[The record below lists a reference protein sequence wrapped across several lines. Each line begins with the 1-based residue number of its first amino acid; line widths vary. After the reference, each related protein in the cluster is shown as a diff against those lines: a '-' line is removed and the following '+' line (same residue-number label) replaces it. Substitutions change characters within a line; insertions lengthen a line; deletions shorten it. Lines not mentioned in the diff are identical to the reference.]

1 MTCPFTIDQLSAWVQ
16 AEEEDASVAAQ
27 IESHVAVCAA
37 CRSHVEEMR
46 AVLGGLR
53 SIAERPPE
61 SIPSSIGPYR
71 ITGKLGEGGMG
82 IVYAAEQAE
91 PRRKVALKVIRGA
104 HAADDVQRRLFAR
117 ELQSL
122 ARLNHPNIA
131 GIYDAGRT
139 PFGEPYFAMEFVE
152 GVDLFTFC
160 ARPRALALRER
171 VTLMLQIARAMSHA
185 HERGIIHR
193 DLKPA
198 NILVRAGAHPVILD
212 FGLAR
217 VLDADA
223 ADARTTRAGAMLGTL
238 AYMSPE
244 QARGD
249 IDAVD
254 IRSDVYSLG
263 VILYETLTGH
273 LPVDV
278 AGQAIVRAVQMIQ
291 SHPPHDPRALNRALP
306 RDLAIIAMKCLEKQP
321 ERRYGSAADLAQDLE
336 RFLTGHAILARPASR
351 TYRAQRFVRRNAVP
365 VLLVTLLFAAITA
378 GGVSALVQAGRIAA
392 ERDRVLAEA
401 TKVARL
407 NSVLENLWQSVDP
420 WKAGDRDVRVLD
432 VFHDIAGRVELEMKD
447 TPLLA
452 AAVRTTLGNAWR
464 SLGSLE
470 DFTESER
477 HLRFA
482 FETRRSILGAMDLET
497 VRSANDL
504 AETLYWKGEFDEAR
518 SLLSDA
524 IAVRARLLPA
534 DHPDLA
540 ESLNNLGSVLKQLGD
555 LPAAEH
561 HYRRALAVREQVFAA
576 ALAQPAASQRERA
589 AAAEDLAE
597 TRNNLAALHRATAA
611 RARDAGDAATA
622 AAVLQQALAEYRR
635 ALDLR
640 RVWLGDAHP
649 STATTQNNL
658 GRALQD
664 AGRYADA
671 EQHLREALRILRAG
685 VGERHQLVARALH
698 NLARLKRDMG
708 DRESAKVLAR
718 DALAMRTDLLGPNH
732 RETGESDE
740 LLRQL
745 SN

>member
-1 MTCPFTIDQLSAWVQ
+1 MTCPFTIDQLCAWVH
-16 AEEEDASVAAQ
+16 AEEEDAAVAAQ
-27 IESHVAVCAA
+27 IESHVAGCVA

-46 AVLGGLR
+46 AVLGDLR
-53 SIAERPPE
+53 SIAERPTEVLP
-61 SIPSSIGPYR
+61 PTIGPYR
-71 ITGKLGEGGMG
+71 ITGRLGEGGMG
-82 IVYAAEQAE
+82 IVYAAEQYE
-91 PRRKVALKVIRGA
+91 PRRNVALKVIRGT
-104 HAADDVQRRLFAR
+104 HGADDVQRRLFAR

-131 GIYDAGRT
+131 AIYDAGRT

-152 GVDLFTFC
+152 GVDLLTFC
-160 ARPRALALRER
+160 ARPRVLALRER
-171 VTLMLQIARAMSHA
+171 ITLMVQIARAMSHA
-185 HERGIIHR
+185 HERGIVHR

-198 NILVRAGAHPVILD
+198 NILVRTGAHPVILD

-217 VLDADA
+217 ILDPEAPDV
-223 ADARTTRAGAMLGTL
+223 RTTRAGAMLGTL

-254 IRSDVYSLG
+254 IRTDVYSLG
-263 VILYETLTGH
+263 VILYELLTGC
-273 LPVDV
+273 LPIDLSGE
-278 AGQAIVRAVQMIQ
+278 ALVRAVQRIQ
-291 SHPPHDPRALNRALP
+291 TLLPRDPRSVNPALP
-306 RDLAIIAMKCLEKQP
+306 RDLAIITMKCLEKQP
-321 ERRYGSAADLAQDLE
+321 ERRYGSAAELAQDLE
-336 RFLTGHAILARPASR
+336 RFLTGHPILARPASR
-351 TYRAQRFVRRNAVP
+351 IYRAQRFVRRNAVA

-432 VFHDIAGRVELEMKD
+432 VFRDIADRVELEMKD

-464 SLGSLE
+464 SLGTLE
-470 DFTESER
+470 DFAESER

-482 FETRRSILGAMDLET
+482 FETRRSILGALDLET
-497 VRSANDL
+497 ARSGNDL

-518 SLLSDA
+518 SLLSDV
-524 IAVRARLLPA
+524 INVRGRLLRA

-555 LPAAEH
+555 FPAAEH
-561 HYRRALAVREQVFAA
+561 HYRRALTVQEHVFAA
-576 ALAQPAASQRERA
+576 TLAQPAASQRERA

-597 TRNNLAALHRATAA
+597 TRNNLGALHRAMAA

-622 AAVLQQALAEYRR
+622 AAVLQRALTEYRG

-664 AGRYADA
+664 AGRFDDA
-671 EQHLREALRILRAG
+671 ESHLREALRILRTG

-718 DALAMRTDLLGPNH
+718 DALAMRTELLGPDH